1 MRLATLTMA
10 FLTTSLVVLA
20 QEPRV
25 TDEMKKLQGTWVR
38 VYVVV
43 DGKKTE
49 DGEKEPS
56 KEVVLSIKGDSHDG
70 DKFTLDPTKSPRHIN
85 VASVDD
91 KGKATTLPGIYELT
105 DGELKLCFPY
115 PFEGKLDGTRPTGF
129 DVKAG
134 SNNVVEV
141 YKLKKK

>member
-10 FLTTSLVVLA
+10 FLATSLGVLA

-25 TDEMKKLQGTWVR
+25 TEEMKKLHGTWVR
-38 VYVVV
+38 VYVIA
-43 DGKKTE
+43 DGKKSE
-49 DGEKEPS
+49 DGKKAPDN
-56 KEVVLSIKGDSHDG
+56 EVVLNIKGDSYDG
-70 DKFTLDPTKSPRHIN
+70 DKFTLDPTKTPRHIN
-85 VASVDD
+85 VASMDD
-91 KGKATTLPGIYELT
+91 KGKATTLPGIYELK

-115 PFEGKLDGTRPTGF
+115 PFEGMLNGTRPTGF

-141 YKLKKK
+141 YKLTK